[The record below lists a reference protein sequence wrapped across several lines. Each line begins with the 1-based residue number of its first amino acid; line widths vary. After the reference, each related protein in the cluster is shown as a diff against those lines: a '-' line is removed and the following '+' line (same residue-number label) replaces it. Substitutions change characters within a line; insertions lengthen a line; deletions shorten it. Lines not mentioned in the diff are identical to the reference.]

1 MPLTQAGD
9 GYTVR
14 ADGIRFLMRDGSYE
28 IMCQIK
34 LETLSQIGDAGDL
47 SDTIA
52 IFQRDRAMIERA
64 ASDKYDRTSRRDYEI
79 VIITSADLAPG
90 PDRPSLG

>member
-1 MPLTQAGD
+1 MPLTRARD

-28 IMCQIK
+28 IICQIN
-34 LETLSQIGDAGDL
+34 LETLSQIGNTADL
-47 SDTIA
+47 NETIG

-79 VIITSADLAPG
+79 VVITSADLAPG
-90 PDRPSLG
+90 AGLPPD